1 MDSDAFEGLETRIS
15 KVMKLVQQLK
25 QENEGLRAELQLSRE
40 RIREQDGLHQEWER
54 ERNTMRGRIDKVMA
68 ELDKI
73 EKAAE

>member
-40 RIREQDGLHQEWER
+40 RIASKTAFIKNGS
-54 ERNTMRGRIDKVMA
+54 GSGIPCVA
-68 ELDKI
+68 ELIRSWPSSMK
-73 EKAAE
+73 